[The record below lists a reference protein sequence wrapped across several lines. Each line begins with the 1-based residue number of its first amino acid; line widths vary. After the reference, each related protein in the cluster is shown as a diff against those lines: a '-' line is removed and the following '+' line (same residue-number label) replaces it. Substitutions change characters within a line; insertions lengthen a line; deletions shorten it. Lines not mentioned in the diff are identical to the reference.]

1 MYLRV
6 TTPFDDPSIDRPYSM
21 MSIARDHKNM
31 KDRLVQRRQDPKY
44 QYDKAF
50 NLKYAPK
57 VSRYMVVLYDSSS
70 YDSALHKLFITY
82 M

>member
-21 MSIARDHKNM
+21 MSIARDHENM
-31 KDRLVQRRQDPKY
+31 KDRLIQRRQDPKY

-50 NLKYAPK
+50 NLKFAPK
-57 VSRYMVVLYDSSS
+57 VIRYIVALDDSS
-70 YDSALHKLFITY
+70 FY